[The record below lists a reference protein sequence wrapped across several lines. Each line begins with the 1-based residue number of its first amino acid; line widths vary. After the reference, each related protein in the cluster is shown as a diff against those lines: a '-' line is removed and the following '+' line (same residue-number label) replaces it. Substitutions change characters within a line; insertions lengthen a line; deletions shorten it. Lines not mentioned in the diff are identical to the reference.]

1 MDGMTMEAVWLH
13 EGQAC
18 SFLTLIEASGLTGE
32 EVQWLMESGALMPLS
47 RPQADA
53 RTDAQGDPQ
62 ARENLSFPAAAL
74 PVARLARRLRDD
86 FELDRAGLALALRL
100 MQRIDLLEQEVEQ
113 LRARLPGRYGPF

>member
-47 RPQADA
+47 APQADA
-53 RTDAQGDPQ
+53 QADPQ

-113 LRARLPGRYGPF
+113 LRARLPGRHGPF

>member
-1 MDGMTMEAVWLH
+1 MDGMTMEAVWLT
-13 EGQAC
+13 EGQTC

-47 RPQADA
+47 AAQTEPQS
-53 RTDAQGDPQ
+53 QPQ
-62 ARENLSFPAAAL
+62 QPQPQESLSFPAAAL

-100 MQRIDLLEQEVEQ
+100 MQRIDALEQEIER
-113 LRARLPGRYGPF
+113 LRARLPVRHHGA

>member
-13 EGQAC
+13 EGQTC

-32 EVQWLMESGALMPLS
+32 EVQWLMESGALVPLPA
-47 RPQADA
+47 PQ
-53 RTDAQGDPQ
+53 PQ
-62 ARENLSFPAAAL
+62 ESLSFPAAAL

-100 MQRIDLLEQEVEQ
+100 MQRIDTLEQEVER
-113 LRARLPGRYGPF
+113 LRARLPVRHNPS